1 MIQRYIIWGGT
12 GNYRVVRELLERQG
26 SRIIAMFDNNP
37 ELVNPYPEIPFI
49 GGENILT
56 DWIRG
61 NTGIISSLKYLVTI
75 GGGYG
80 KDRLRIHKL
89 LSVNG
94 MQPSVAIHPTAFV
107 ASNAVLEEGS
117 MVFANAAVCADARIG
132 RCCIVN
138 TAASVDHECVIG
150 EGSSIGPGARLAGL
164 VRVGKFADIY
174 TGAVILPRIR
184 IGEGAV
190 VGAGAVVLKDV
201 EPYTVVAGNPAE
213 IIKRGERK

>member
-1 MIQRYIIWGGT
+1 
-12 GNYRVVRELLERQG
+12 
-26 SRIIAMFDNNP
+26 
-37 ELVNPYPEIPFI
+37 
-49 GGENILT
+49 
-56 DWIRG
+56 
-61 NTGIISSLKYLVTI
+61 
-75 GGGYG
+75 
-80 KDRLRIHKL
+80 
-89 LSVNG
+89 
-94 MQPSVAIHPTAFV
+94 
-107 ASNAVLEEGS
+107 